1 MPPKDLQRTSV
12 SNRAVETRTR
22 NDPNRGG
29 DDNEPFSRT
38 RCAGLDLSSP
48 PYVKKRGTFCLPEA
62 AAELF
67 LRARRWHFFERGG
80 GRSLKSSTVLH
91 AIMKHHMH
99 WGYRYGY
106 GPAWLNMGGA
116 YDGWTFL
123 VCVDPG
129 SPEFGNI
136 NAHHDSLGPEGCSSV
151 FTEDCENSEMFL
163 RFLEADAK
171 RFLIGWEM

>member
-1 MPPKDLQRTSV
+1 MS
-12 SNRAVETRTR
+12 R
-22 NDPNRGG
+22 NVAPFASPRRRRNCSFVH
-29 DDNEPFSRT
+29 DD
-38 RCAGLDLSSP
+38 GISSS
-48 PYVKKRGTFCLPEA
+48 
-62 AAELF
+62 
-67 LRARRWHFFERGG
+67 GG

-91 AIMKHHMH
+91 AITKHHMH

-163 RFLEADAK
+163 RFLETDAK